1 MKQTVVQWV
10 GLSTLLLAT
19 STCFGDASLGARKPR
34 FDPSAWAAVSD
45 EQLAKQ
51 RGGFETRTGLA
62 VSFGIVRTVA
72 INGDV
77 VSKTSFN
84 FQDMANIT
92 AQEVRLATAAMA
104 QAGVVQVG
112 AGNSI
117 PSTVAATGSAV
128 PAGATS
134 LAGPSGPSGLSGLP
148 ATVVQNS
155 LNGQNIQALT
165 LINTSVNSMALFKS
179 ANANATMRDAQM
191 GSIGTR

>member
-117 PSTVAATGSAV
+117 PSTVAAAGSAV
-128 PAGATS
+128 PAGATGVT
-134 LAGPSGPSGLSGLP
+134 GPSGLP

-179 ANANATMRDAQM
+179 ANASATMRDAQM

>member
-1 MKQTVVQWV
+1 MKQTMVQWV

-19 STCFGDASLGARKPR
+19 STCFGDASLGQRKPR
-34 FDPSAWAAVSD
+34 FDPSAWAPASD
-45 EQLAKQ
+45 EQLAQQ
-51 RGGFETRTGLA
+51 RGGFETRSGLT
-62 VSFGIVRTVA
+62 VSFGIIRTVA
-72 INGDV
+72 VNGDV

-104 QAGVVQVG
+104 QSGVVQVG
-112 AGNSI
+112 SDNS
-117 PSTVAATGSAV
+117 V
-128 PAGATS
+128 PASVASTSVPGSTS
-134 LAGPSGPSGLSGLP
+134 LAVATGLTGIP

-165 LINTSVNSMALFKS
+165 LINTSVNSMGLFKS
-179 ANANATMRDAQM
+179 ANAHATMRDAQM